1 VCWMVIIV
9 GVLVPVETVKVLT
22 GETLQQ
28 SWRLGDF
35 TLSTTMPD
43 ALAAPLAPA
52 TWVRLML

>member
-1 VCWMVIIV
+1 MVIIV